1 MLTLQEGTT
10 VLGLREE
17 KKNKKKHVK
26 VLKHLN
32 HTALIICTVSINYM
46 YITLEQ
52 LCTVSINYMYITL
65 EQLGTV

>member
-1 MLTLQEGTT
+1 METT
-10 VLGLREE
+10 VLGLGEE
-17 KKNKKKHVK
+17 KTKKHVK

-52 LCTVSINYMYITL
+52 LCTV
-65 EQLGTV
+65 